1 MFSTALKMKHALIE
15 KWLLTSR
22 KDTKENEDCDRLR
35 WLTEQRRLANDQCNM
50 CDAASHA
57 SIYDAEPS
65 DFTKRQ
71 MKKNHARQIYFHRSN
86 FYFYR
91 KSVNYLFQWK
101 IIQRNCNFTRPVFR
115 MKRGPSSLNL
125 RYAWER

>member
-1 MFSTALKMKHALIE
+1 
-15 KWLLTSR
+15 
-22 KDTKENEDCDRLR
+22 
-35 WLTEQRRLANDQCNM
+35 M

-65 DFTKRQ
+65 DFTKTQ

-125 RYAWER
+125 NALCMGTLMCGIGLESSCINRLYQHFVALCRD